1 MAGESRRDSTRD
13 NHIDKV
19 DAKSNEYSVATK
31 YDDNNNTHT
40 PRVFLGAGD
49 DSLSAYGLQK
59 VVNDVSLFHSAF
71 TFDVSPILW
80 TYHDDDVEVATTT
93 RATSMGGRLDV
104 TSGAT
109 AGNSCY
115 IKGRR
120 HPRYQPNR
128 GLKWASSIGF
138 KGANKDG
145 IIKVGLL
152 EEGENGIYFKTIGD
166 GNLYACVLSNGIETH
181 AELITFPFDIDIE
194 KGNNYDIQVQWRGI
208 GDIKYTAFN
217 PSTGLGEV
225 VHFIRLLGTLDEK
238 VGVEN
243 PALPAAYYTEN
254 VTEEVNVWAGC
265 VDITSEG
272 GVLSREQYAS
282 TSVSAT
288 VSTGDAIIELRQ
300 PELINGKANS
310 RDILPSRITVS
321 SNKKVDVDL
330 YQARNSVG
338 VTGGS
343 YATFYNGSYVERNT
357 TITSVT
363 VGSMNLLRTFNV
375 PANLTS
381 VMEVPTRE
389 TTDFALVAKDSLVL
403 VCTTGSVAV
412 VDVTIEWGEE
422 I

>member
-1 MAGESRRDSTRD
+1 MAGDGKRDSTRD
-13 NHIDKV
+13 SHIDLA
-19 DAKSNEYSVATK
+19 DGNNNRLSVSTK
-31 YDDNNNTHT
+31 YDLINNTHT

-71 TFDVSPILW
+71 TFDVNPILW
-80 TYHDDDVEVATTT
+80 TYHDDGVEVTTTT
-93 RATSMGGRLDV
+93 RATSIGGRLNV
-104 TSGAT
+104 TSGAIS
-109 AGNSCY
+109 GDSCY

-145 IIKVGLL
+145 IIKVGML

-166 GNLYACVLSNGIETH
+166 GKLYACVLSNGIETH
-181 AELITFPFDIDIE
+181 MEEIVFNFDIDIE

-254 VTEEVNVWAGC
+254 VTEEVSVWAGC

-282 TSVSAT
+282 TSVTAT
-288 VSTGDAIIELRQ
+288 VSSGDGIIELKQ
-300 PELINGKANS
+300 PEFINGKTNS

-321 SNKKVDVDL
+321 SDKKVDIDL
-330 YQARNSVG
+330 YQTRNSAG

-343 YATFYNGSYVERNT
+343 YATFFTGSFVEKNT
-357 TITSVT
+357 TMTSVT

-381 VMEVPTRE
+381 VMEVPTRD

-403 VCTTGSVAV
+403 VCTTGAVAI
-412 VDVTIEWGEE
+412 VDITIEWGEE

>member
-13 NHIDKV
+13 NHIDKF
-19 DAKSNEYSVATK
+19 DAKSNEYSVSTK
-31 YDDNNNTHT
+31 YDDNTNTHT

-49 DSLSAYGLQK
+49 DSLSSYGLQK

-71 TFDVSPILW
+71 TFDVSPVLW

-93 RATSMGGRLDV
+93 RATSVGGRLDV

-128 GLKWASSIGF
+128 GLKWASSVGF

-145 IIKVGLL
+145 IIKVGVFD
-152 EEGENGIYFKTIGD
+152 EGENGIYFKTIGD

-225 VHFIRLLGTLDEK
+225 VHLIRLLGTLDEK
-238 VGVEN
+238 VGLEN

-272 GVLSREQYAS
+272 GVISREQYAS

-300 PELINGKANS
+300 PELINGKTNS

-321 SNKKVDVDL
+321 SNKKVHVDL

-343 YATFYNGSYVERNT
+343 YATFFNGSYVERNT

-403 VCTTGSVAV
+403 VCTTGSNAV